1 MRHTMTEPVTHSL
14 VKALRG
20 VEAFS
25 SLDEDA
31 LLRVVGV
38 SSNLAWRGGS
48 TVFEAGSPSEA
59 VYVVLSGRVRIID
72 PANGGQEIARL
83 GPGDSFGE
91 ISLLLLT
98 HHTKNAVAEED
109 SELMVIPHD
118 SFRELLESNTEMAG
132 YFHRLMEKRQPVRGD
147 TADSV

>member
-1 MRHTMTEPVTHSL
+1 MTEPVTHSL

-38 SSNLAWRGGS
+38 SSNLAWK
-48 TVFEAGSPSEA
+48 AGSEVFTADSPAEA
-59 VYVVLSGRVRIID
+59 LYVVLSGEVRILD
-72 PANGGQEIARL
+72 PSNGGDEVARL

-98 HHTKNAVAEED
+98 KHTKIAIAGQD
-109 SELMVIPHD
+109 TELMVIPQD
-118 SFRELLESNTEMAG
+118 AFSELLQSNPELAG
-132 YFHRLMEKRQPVRGD
+132 YFRRLMDQRLPVRGD

>member
-1 MRHTMTEPVTHSL
+1 MTEPVTHSL

-20 VEAFS
+20 VDAFA
-25 SLDEDA
+25 SLDEEA

-38 SSNLAWRGGS
+38 SSNLAWRRGS
-48 TVFEAGSPSEA
+48 EVFEAGSPAEA
-59 VYVVLSGRVRIID
+59 LYVVLSGRVRILD
-72 PANGGQEIARL
+72 PANGGREVAAL

-98 HHTKNAVAEED
+98 KHTKNAVAEED
-109 SELMVIPHD
+109 AELMVIPHD
-118 SFRELLESNTEMAG
+118 SFRELVETNPELAG
-132 YFHRLMEKRQPVRGD
+132 YFRRLMEQRLPVRGD